1 MRNYLLSASQDGTH
15 LDCMKITAKFAAHC
29 ETRSQSK
36 KPHFGNSFVASCQC
50 RQQRPTRLYSEKD
63 HLLAAGE
70 RAQLGR
76 V

>member
-36 KPHFGNSFVASCQC
+36 KPHFNKAKGLTPRTSFVLVNTCASGVQ
-50 RQQRPTRLYSEKD
+50 Y
-63 HLLAAGE
+63 E
-70 RAQLGR
+70 REVLTF
-76 V
+76 